1 MIRDIDDEVLQ
12 QQICKGVEEGSIVD
26 LLEIDAA
33 SNRGIDD
40 VRDLIEKIQFSPV
53 VASAKVYIIDE
64 CHMLSTPAWNALL

>member
-1 MIRDIDDEVLQ
+1 MAKLLMTRGIEDKKIAEQIEAAVDD
-12 QQICKGVEEGSIVD
+12 GNIVD

-53 VASAKVYIIDE
+53 VATAKVYIID
-64 CHMLSTPAWNALL
+64 